1 MELLLND
8 LSIHEQFSN
17 IYEFREAIQRLMKLR
32 KIARG
37 SGREVY
43 CHKNIAYQYVNQ
55 STSVYHALQNRGNFT
70 IDEKRSLLSWFT
82 KHGPYWED
90 IAEHGPDDYVEA
102 HGDLVTCTALGEAS
116 YCAKFGIDKRL
127 VSLTPSKWSYSPISA
142 TISPRDSSIEYPV
155 KVQNFWEPATLETAL
170 RYAEPPI
177 ESWEQ
182 LEEVCPSKFPLLR
195 FTSECFVPLKGK
207 PFASGAV
214 NQILSRMKVLN
225 ELMEAV
231 DSEGQRTTEGHSLY
245 QKHFTG
251 GRAWFSDSSDSEK
264 REFKNKLTFP
274 HPDKPDSTLFCTWHG
289 KVSTQLL
296 RIHFNWPVSSG
307 ESLYIVYI
315 GEKITKR

>member
-8 LSIHEQFSN
+8 LSIHKQFSS
-17 IYEFREAIQRLMKLR
+17 IYEFRESILRILDMRKLAEKYDH
-32 KIARG
+32 KI
-37 SGREVY
+37 Y
-43 CHKNIAYQYVNQ
+43 CHRYATYRYINQ
-55 STSVYHALQNRGNFT
+55 STSVYDALQNRRNFT

-116 YCAKFGIDKRL
+116 YCVKFGIDKLL

-142 TISPRDSSIEYPV
+142 TISPRDSSVEHPV
-155 KVQNFWEPATLETAL
+155 KVQNYWEPATLETAL
-170 RYAEPPI
+170 RDAEHPI
-177 ESWEQ
+177 ESWQQ
-182 LEEVCPSKFPLLR
+182 LEKVCQSKFPLLR
-195 FTSECFVPLKGK
+195 FTSRCFDPLKGK
-207 PFASGAV
+207 PFASSAV

-225 ELMEAV
+225 ELMEEI
-231 DSEGQRTTEGHSLY
+231 DSTGRRTAEGHSLY

-251 GRAWFSDSSDSEK
+251 DEGWFSDSSDTEK

-274 HPDKPDSTLFCTWHG
+274 HPDKPNSTLSCTWHG

-296 RIHFNWPVSSG
+296 RIHFNWPVSHG

>member
-8 LSIHEQFSN
+8 LSIHKQFSN

-32 KIARG
+32 KIAKD
-37 SGREVY
+37 SGREVH

-90 IAEHGPDDYVEA
+90 IAEHGSDDYVEA

-116 YCAKFGIDKRL
+116 YCVKLGIDRRL

-142 TISPRDSSIEYPV
+142 TISPRDSSIERPV
-155 KVQNFWEPATLETAL
+155 KVQNYWESTTLETAL
-170 RYAEPPI
+170 RDAEPPI

-182 LEEVCPSKFPLLR
+182 LEKVCRSKFPLLR
-195 FTSECFVPLKGK
+195 FTSGCFGPLKGK
-207 PFASGAV
+207 PFAPGAV
-214 NQILSRMKVLN
+214 NQIISRMKVLN
-225 ELMEAV
+225 QLMAEV
-231 DSEGQRTTEGHSLY
+231 DSTGQRTADGHQLY
-245 QKHFTG
+245 QQHFTG
-251 GRAWFSDSSDSEK
+251 DKGWFSDSSDTEK
-264 REFKNKLTFP
+264 HEFKNQLTFP
-274 HPDKPDSTLFCTWHG
+274 HPDKPNSTLRCTWHG

-296 RIHFNWPVSSG
+296 RIHFNWPVSPG

-315 GEKITKR
+315 GEKRTKR